1 LFFIFQPLGD
11 RREKAAYRTLAKI
24 LRLPDEHPAVVTAPL
39 AISSPMT
46 AADQIS
52 IFSAISNSI
61 IDLDAKTT
69 NRNPVLRM
77 ADTIDMRCCGSNMG
91 NGTGAGHERRRR
103 RVLSRPGST
112 HAMTAK
118 RRSRTLSWTSWP
130 MISLPGWQIHKPGRI
145 SSPKLA
151 NSKPEKW

>member
-1 LFFIFQPLGD
+1 
-11 RREKAAYRTLAKI
+11 
-24 LRLPDEHPAVVTAPL
+24 
-39 AISSPMT
+39 M

-69 NRNPVLRM
+69 NRTPELRM

-91 NGTGAGHERRRR
+91 TELEQDMKEKTQQ
-103 RVLSRPGST
+103 VPSRPGST

-118 RRSRTLSWTSWP
+118 RRSRMLS
-130 MISLPGWQIHKPGRI
+130 
-145 SSPKLA
+145 
-151 NSKPEKW
+151 